1 MRTKL
6 LMLATMLVATPL
18 AAQAP
23 SSALPA
29 GWQTRLDQPAQTAQA
44 GTTARMVPTETGL
57 HISAGPSATFF
68 EPARVAKGSYRARA
82 TFSQTRASR
91 HPEGYGL
98 LVGGKDLAGEAQS
111 YVYFLVRQ
119 DGKYLVKRR
128 SGAETETLIDW
139 TAHDAIVKP
148 DAEGRATNALAVESG
163 SFGMRFFVNGTQVG
177 AVPAGASLPTEG
189 VVGLRVNHD
198 LDVHIADFG
207 VDAEQRAG
215 A

>member
-6 LMLATMLVATPL
+6 LVMAAMLAAAPL
-18 AAQAP
+18 AAQSP
-23 SSALPA
+23 TSALPA
-29 GWQTRLDQPAQTAQA
+29 GWQARLDQPAQAAQA
-44 GTTARMVPTETGL
+44 STTARMMETGTGY
-57 HISAGPSATFF
+57 HVTSGPSATFF
-68 EPARVAKGSYRARA
+68 DPARVAKGAYRAQA

-98 LVGGKDLAGEAQS
+98 LFGGQELAGEAQS

-119 DGKYLVKRR
+119 DGKFLVKRR
-128 SGAETETLIDW
+128 SGANTETLIDW
-139 TAHDAIVKP
+139 TASDAVAKP
-148 DAEGRATNALAVESG
+148 DAEGRATNALAVETG
-163 SFGMRFFVNGTQVG
+163 AFGVRFFVNGTQVG
-177 AVPAGASLPTEG
+177 ELAPSASLPTEG

-207 VDAEQRAG
+207 VDAEKRAG